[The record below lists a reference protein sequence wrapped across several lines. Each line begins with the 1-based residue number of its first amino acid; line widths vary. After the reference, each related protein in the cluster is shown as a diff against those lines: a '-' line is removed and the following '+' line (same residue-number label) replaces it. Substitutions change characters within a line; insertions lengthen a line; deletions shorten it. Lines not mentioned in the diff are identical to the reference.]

1 VFAPKRTRPQTSQVR
16 LLAAAKTLF
25 AQLGYEQA
33 STSAI
38 ARRAGTSESQLVR
51 YFEGKRG
58 LLAAVFDASWGP
70 LNRQIEQTVARAHDE
85 AAAIRMILTSVITAF
100 ERDPELAYLFLFE
113 GRRVR
118 ASGRELELSRGY
130 LEFVEI
136 LQRLIRRGQK
146 ARTISG
152 KIDPAVLCSALVGAA
167 EGMMRDRLII
177 ERSAKTKAFSHEAV
191 RRVFEIL
198 LDSIDRRRDS
208 GANPTI
214 QQRRLTRAT
223 TR

>member
-1 VFAPKRTRPQTSQVR
+1 VFPPKRTRPQTSQVR

-25 AQLGYEQA
+25 AELGYEQA

-58 LLAAVFDASWGP
+58 LLAAIFDAGWEP
-70 LNRQIEQTVARAHDE
+70 LNRQIEQAVTRANDE
-85 AAAIRMILTSVITAF
+85 PAALRMILTSVITAF
-100 ERDPELAYLFLFE
+100 ERDSELACLFLFE

-118 ASGRELELSRGY
+118 ASGREFELSRGY
-130 LEFVEI
+130 LDFVDR
-136 LQRLIRRGQK
+136 LQQIIRRGQK

-152 KIDPAVLCSALVGAA
+152 KLDPVVLCSALIGAA

-177 ERSAKTKAFSHEAV
+177 ERSARTKPFSQEAV
-191 RRVFEIL
+191 HRVFEIL
-198 LDSIDRRRDS
+198 LDGIHVQR
-208 GANPTI
+208 GGGTPTVR
-214 QQRRLTRAT
+214 QRRLAR
-223 TR
+223 